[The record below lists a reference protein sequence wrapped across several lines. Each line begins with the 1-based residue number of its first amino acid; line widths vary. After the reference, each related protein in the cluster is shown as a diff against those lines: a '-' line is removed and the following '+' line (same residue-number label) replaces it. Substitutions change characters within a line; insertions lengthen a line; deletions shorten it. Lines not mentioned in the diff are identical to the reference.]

1 MTPNRVAEI
10 IEAAFAEGFG
20 AGLLASLKEGPWT
33 DLDKRHNEF
42 WAQSKCKSLH
52 DALVLRSHP
61 AEGSA

>member
-20 AGLLASLKEGPWT
+20 AGLVAALEDDNYKKLGACH
-33 DLDKRHNEF
+33 DEF
-42 WAQSKCKSLH
+42 WSRSAAKRLY
-52 DALVLRSHP
+52 DTLALSQP